1 MKGIAGFY
9 YVYVEEIGV
18 FECKAKGA
26 FRNQKLKPLVGDN
39 VEITALSLEEHT
51 GNIVK
56 LLPRKNTLLRPAVA
70 NVDQALLVF
79 ALSSPQPNLN
89 LLDRFLVSMD
99 YQEIPVLLCF
109 NKADDTYDFDLL
121 QAIDAYEKKAG
132 YSVLITSTQT
142 GQGIDEIRK
151 LIRKK
156 TTVLAGPSGVGKS
169 SMLNLLVPKA
179 NMDTGEV
186 SAKIGRG
193 RHTTRHSEV
202 FFVEEDTYILDTPG
216 FSSLYVEGMEADTL
230 QYCFPEFAPYIG
242 TCRFNGCVHM
252 QEPACAVKDA
262 VSQSLIAE
270 SRYENYK
277 LFYEEVKQKKK
288 Y

>member
-1 MKGIAGFY
+1 
-9 YVYVEEIGV
+9 
-18 FECKAKGA
+18 
-26 FRNQKLKPLVGDN
+26 